1 LAGLFIKLLVCP
13 AVVVLADALFPEVFY
28 PSLFQSISVGL
39 LLALAG
45 HFMEVWLLKRGT
57 LWMSTLIDLAGAWAI
72 VFTSA
77 FLLTGARVTFLG
89 AVFTAILLTVTEYL
103 QHVWLI
109 SSGRT
114 EKA

>member
-13 AVVVLADALFPEVFY
+13 AVVILADALFPEVFY
-28 PSLFQSISVGL
+28 PSLYQSISVGM

-45 HFMEVWLLKRGT
+45 HFLEVSLLKRGT
-57 LWMSTLIDLAGAWAI
+57 LWMITLIDMAGACAI
-72 VFTSA
+72 VFVSA
-77 FLLTGARVTFLG
+77 YLLSGTRVTFLG